1 MRGFPVCP
9 ASCIFIGKER
19 KAVKM
24 NGATIT
30 AIVLI
35 AAILFFA
42 VRYIYKE
49 KKEGKTC
56 IGCPYADSCPKRRQN
71 LNCIGRVSQKREEI
85 HK

>member
-30 AIVLI
+30 AVVLI
-35 AAILFFA
+35 AVILFFA

-49 KKEGKTC
+49 KKKGKRYLDLSAWN
-56 IGCPYADSCPKRRQN
+56 INILIANIIIVQN
-71 LNCIGRVSQKREEI
+71 PMYDINPIV
-85 HK
+85 